1 MPLEGFQ
8 LFCDRNDHFSLYD
21 REQSCTCREPIH
33 PATETENFVQNSVQG
48 VFTFCNDDL
57 IRFKGNHRM

>member
-21 REQSCTCREPIH
+21 REQSCICREPIH
-33 PATETENFVQNSVQG
+33 PATETENFVQNFVQG
-48 VFTFCNDDL
+48 VFTFA
-57 IRFKGNHRM
+57 MTT